1 MDTKTLINVVAD
13 INSKHEH
20 VCRTEN
26 ILDKH
31 TAGYLDALEDMM
43 DYFQGAIDA
52 EVAAMETNTGM

>member
-13 INSKHEH
+13 INSKYERI
-20 VCRTEN
+20 CRTAN
-26 ILDKH
+26 LLDPY
-31 TAGYLDALEDMM
+31 TEGYLDALERLM